1 MTHTTQVGR
10 NVSAALAL
18 LAISAWFGTARAD
31 GVALNRYG
39 ASETVEDGFCV
50 SRPDDRGNAKLD
62 TVLHLEYANDPLVLE
77 LEQGD
82 ADSEAASV
90 VSDQLSAHLSLS
102 LGMWNQVVF
111 FAGLSGNLLMSGEQY
126 VDPVSL
132 TTVNTAD
139 GPGLGDVRLGA
150 RARLLGRSKDL
161 VLLIPP
167 PSSVRTVSAV
177 GLAAATATR
186 RGILEGTAASR
197 TTRQPPQ
204 CRIQQQLADRAQ
216 RVRSVPL
223 RPQRHVPRVVG
234 PKLRL
239 PGRAPRVARRSA
251 GRVHRGEKRRL
262 FP

>member
-161 VLLIPP
+161 VGLGVQLTATLP
-167 PSSVRTVSAV
+167 V
-177 GLAAATATR
+177 GDAAASDQHYSGDEAAT
-186 RGILEGTAASR
+186 LFPEV
-197 TTRQPPQ
+197 
-204 CRIQQQLADRAQ
+204 LAE
-216 RVRSVPL
+216 L
-223 RPQRHVPRVVG
+223 RPGGVRITGNLGSRIRRDTDLGTVAAQDELTFG
-234 PKLRL
+234 LGLTL
-239 PGRAPRVARRSA
+239 PVIEGSLDLLAESYGSTSFKEFA
-251 GRVHRGEKRRL
+251 G
-262 FP
+262 